1 MKIQSYKDLVVWQKG
16 FQLVLAI
23 YHLTISFP
31 KNEQFSLTSQ
41 MRRAAISIASNIAEG
56 YQRKSSR
63 ELHRFLLIT
72 LGSASEL
79 ETQLL
84 AAKEL
89 RLAIANQFSKS
100 ENLLTK
106 VLKLTNC
113 FLNKLNN
120 LNT

>member
-23 YHLTISFP
+23 YHLTSSFP